1 MLRFSLHRII
11 WVGSQITRSEGRE
24 DYSEVSYFFKDFSKF
39 VPPAAPQKSGP
50 KCAPAPHLAP
60 AARPGRPRLQRLQ
73 CLQRRQ
79 LITVLTSHSHRA
91 HTAYLVTKTSA
102 AASYRRVGE
111 VLPKAPSFQDH
122 CRIAP
127 GLGIGHCV
135 AVSAH
140 SQLSLV
146 GVRCMASGALC
157 LWCEVAAGLMNL
169 RWCWHKRAD
178 FRRFFANI
186 CALLMD

>member
-50 KCAPAPHLAP
+50 KCAPASHLAP

-91 HTAYLVTKTSA
+91 HAAHLVTKTFA
-102 AASYRRVGE
+102 ARLAPPRRE
-111 VLPKAPSFQDH
+111 VLPKAPSLQDH

-127 GLGIGHCV
+127 GLGIRHCV

-146 GVRCMASGALC
+146 GVRGVASGAVC
-157 LWCEVAAGLMNL
+157 IWCEVAAGLMNL
-169 RWCWHKRAD
+169 RWCLHKKRTLGG
-178 FRRFFANI
+178 FLLI
-186 CALLMD
+186 YALC

>member
-39 VPPAAPQKSGP
+39 VPPATPQKSGP
-50 KCAPAPHLAP
+50 KCAPRVAPCSGCAPGAPPLATPAMLATQAIDHRVHLALI
-60 AARPGRPRLQRLQ
+60 PRS
-73 CLQRRQ
+73 RRALCHQ
-79 LITVLTSHSHRA
+79 NVRCPPRT
-91 HTAYLVTKTSA
+91 
-102 AASYRRVGE
+102 AASGGPTKSSVPSRP
-111 VLPKAPSFQDH
+111 LPDSA
-122 CRIAP
+122 
-127 GLGIGHCV
+127 GLGIRHCV

-146 GVRCMASGALC
+146 GVRGVASGALC
-157 LWCEVAAGLMNL
+157 LWCKVAAGLVNL

>member
-39 VPPAAPQKSGP
+39 VPPAAPQKRGP
-50 KCAPAPHLAP
+50 LVPHASHLAP

-73 CLQRRQ
+73 RRQ
-79 LITVLTSHSHRA
+79 LITVITSHSHRA
-91 HTAYLVTKTSA
+91 HAAHFVTKTFAARLAPPHRGGPTKSSVPSRPLPDSA
-102 AASYRRVGE
+102 
-111 VLPKAPSFQDH
+111 
-122 CRIAP
+122 
-127 GLGIGHCV
+127 GLGIRHCG

-146 GVRCMASGALC
+146 GVRWVASGALC

-169 RWCWHKRAD
+169 RWCLHKKRTLGG
-178 FRRFFANI
+178 F
-186 CALLMD
+186 LLIYAPC